1 MDLGSIYFWDSLK
14 KDVDKAIAIKTMGH
28 DQIISDLKKALCS
41 DFPDTPIY
49 TFGSRIMGLAS
60 DGSDLD
66 IYVHAYGNDVYTDK
80 PTHTMLTNQMKIAN
94 AIRMSSENWI
104 FIRTVDGMC
113 PLVVVRHKP
122 TNIMCDISFSR
133 KISADQ
139 NNLVN
144 YIFELQ
150 PIARYMVTYLR
161 GWAQKHG
168 LTKFR
173 GHIFILMVIFFLQI
187 RGKLPS
193 IKDLQANLPPNFG
206 PWKTNFVKLGLSSF
220 NMKTVAL
227 NESEVRNI
235 LKDFFGYYSEFNYAQ
250 LIVCPWLGKELRRTM
265 IQAHMPSGSQR
276 YYCLYVSDRH
286 AIIVQDMMHL
296 NQNKAFP
303 IAQHDLRSF
312 KAKCKDMKMNTK

>member
-1 MDLGSIYFWDSLK
+1 E
-14 KDVDKAIAIKTMGH
+14 VDKAIAITTMGH
-28 DQIISDLKKALCS
+28 DQIISDLKKALSS

-80 PTHTMLTNQMKIAN
+80 PTPTMWTNRMKIAN
-94 AIRMSSENWI
+94 AIRMSFENWI
-104 FIRTVDGMC
+104 FIKTVGGIC

-139 NNLVN
+139 NKLVN
-144 YIFELQ
+144 YIFDLQ
-150 PIARYMVTYLR
+150 PIARYMVIYLR
-161 GWAQKHG
+161 GWAQKNG

-193 IKDLQANLPPNFG
+193 IRDLQANLSPNFG
-206 PWKTNFVKLGLSSF
+206 RKLYMFLSEHYIHIYIQYMYIFTAWKTEFVKLDLSSF
-220 NMKTVAL
+220 NMKPVAL

-235 LKDFFGYYSEFNYAQ
+235 LKDFFSYYSEFNYAQ

-265 IQAHMPSGSQR
+265 LQAHMPLG
-276 YYCLYVSDRH
+276 
-286 AIIVQDMMHL
+286 
-296 NQNKAFP
+296 
-303 IAQHDLRSF
+303 
-312 KAKCKDMKMNTK
+312 